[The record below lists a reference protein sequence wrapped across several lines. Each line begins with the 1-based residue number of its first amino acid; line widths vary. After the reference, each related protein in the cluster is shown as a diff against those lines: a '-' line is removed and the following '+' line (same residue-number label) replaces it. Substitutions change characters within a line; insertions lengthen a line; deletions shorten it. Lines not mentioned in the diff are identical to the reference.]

1 MTKQSSKNRECVQ
14 NALKYMTIEA
24 DKEPRGAFF
33 IALGAFLMW
42 GFLPIYLK
50 SMHET
55 SPWVIVCARIIWTI
69 PWAFMIA
76 AFFDGISSIKVS
88 KRTLLFLALS
98 GAFISGNWTLYTW
111 SVNNGMIMEAALG
124 YFINPLMN
132 IAVGILVFKEK
143 LEPLKIAAV
152 GMAAIAVLYQSIM
165 AHHFPLIGLVLAAS
179 FTVYA
184 LIRKQVKVSAGAGLF
199 WEAVSVAPIAF
210 IALYFLDKENV
221 AIFGARPI
229 DGILLL
235 LAGPFTAIP
244 LAMFSYGAR
253 RLKMST
259 IGMLQYVAPSI
270 VFVISLL
277 YGESFNIHK
286 AITFALIWAG
296 LGIYSWAEF
305 GKKS

>member
-1 MTKQSSKNRECVQ
+1 
-14 NALKYMTIEA
+14 MTIEA

-33 IALGAFLMW
+33 IALGAFLLW

-69 PWAFMIA
+69 PWALLIA
-76 AFFDGISSIKVS
+76 LFFDGFASIKVS
-88 KRTLLFLALS
+88 KRTLFFLALS

-132 IAVGILVFKEK
+132 IAVGIFVFKEK
-143 LEPLKIAAV
+143 LEPVKIAAV
-152 GMAAIAVLYQSIM
+152 AMAAIAVLYQSIM
-165 AHHFPLIGLVLAAS
+165 AHHIPIVGLVLAAS

-184 LIRKQVKVSAGAGLF
+184 LIRKQVQVSAGAGLF
-199 WEAVSVAPIAF
+199 WEAVCVSPFAI
-210 IALYFLDKENV
+210 IALFIFHKSGIE
-221 AIFGARPI
+221 IFGARPN
-229 DGILLL
+229 DGYLLL

-259 IGMLQYVAPSI
+259 IGMLQYIAPSI

-286 AITFALIWAG
+286 AITFALIWSG
-296 LGIYSWAEF
+296 LALYSWAEF
-305 GKKS
+305 GKKA